1 MTGPIRDGDRVVLRH
16 RKYGEIHG
24 IAHRNSGSLPYVPL
38 GFTHLTLGQRLA
50 DTGWRIVPSALSE
63 LRDLLD
69 GWDVETDEATQ
80 ADLVAQVRTLFG
92 WEPEL
97 AVSDPQRR
105 NGE

>member
-24 IAHRNSGSLPYVPL
+24 TARRNSGSLAYVPL

-50 DTGWRIVPSALSE
+50 DTGWHVVPSPLAE
-63 LRDLLD
+63 LRALVD
-69 GWDVETDEATQ
+69 GWDVDTGEATQ
-80 ADLVAQVRTLFG
+80 ADLVDKVRALFG
-92 WEPEL
+92 WETDTS
-97 AVSDPQRR
+97 VSDPQRR